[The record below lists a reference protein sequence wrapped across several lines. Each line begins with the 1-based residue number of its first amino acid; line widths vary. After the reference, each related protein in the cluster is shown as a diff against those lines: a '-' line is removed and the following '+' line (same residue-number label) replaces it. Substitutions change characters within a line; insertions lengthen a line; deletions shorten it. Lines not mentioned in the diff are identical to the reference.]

1 MSRRG
6 ARVLGAVVGLVV
18 VCGVAVA
25 HGGSLRDASGQEL
38 AVPTW
43 LFLSTGGAVVGASF
57 LLASFV
63 TDREFVAAVHEW
75 HHHLPAPRRVLPW
88 VRHVVG
94 LAGFAFVLLTGFAGP
109 TEPLRNGA
117 IVLVW
122 VGWWAAFA
130 MSTYLVGNSWPP
142 VNPFRTLTRPV
153 A

>member
-6 ARVLGAVVGLVV
+6 ARVLGAVVGLLA
-18 VCGVAVA
+18 VCGVAAA

-63 TDREFVAAVHEW
+63 TDRAFVAAIHEW
-75 HHHLPAPRRVLPW
+75 RRRLSVPRQPLAW
-88 VRHVVG
+88 VGRAVG
-94 LAGFAFVLLTGFAGP
+94 LAGFAYVLLTGFAGP

-122 VGWWAAFA
+122 VGWWRRSRCRRTSSGTRGPP
-130 MSTYLVGNSWPP
+130 STPSG
-142 VNPFRTLTRPV
+142 R
-153 A
+153 